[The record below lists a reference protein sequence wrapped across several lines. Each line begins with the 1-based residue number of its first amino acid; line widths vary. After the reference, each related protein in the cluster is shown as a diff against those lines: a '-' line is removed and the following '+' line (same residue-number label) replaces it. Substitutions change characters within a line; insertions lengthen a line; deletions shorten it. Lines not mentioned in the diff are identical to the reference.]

1 MENNISNVYS
11 LWIFKDRSA
20 QTKWEIPID
29 FNSRS
34 LFGSFIWRRE
44 KRTLAVS
51 PTDEKKPS
59 KAHSTFSSDPR

>member
-1 MENNISNVYS
+1 MYIACGYLS
-11 LWIFKDRSA
+11 RSA

-29 FNSRS
+29 FNSQS

-51 PTDEKKPS
+51 PTDEKE
-59 KAHSTFSSDPR
+59 AIQSSLHIFF